1 MKKYIIK
8 AVSGIHPDSGRGFT
22 HWVEINGEP
31 VRMSQGGIITY
42 HYIWE
47 AEFAA
52 KMKDH
57 RLNRRGPRPR
67 PGFLASTVPASW
79 GAVCASW
86 GRSPGVCGAA

>member
-8 AVSGIHPDSGRGFT
+8 AVSGMHPDVGREFT

-42 HYIWE
+42 FWRHE
-47 AEFAA
+47 AEYVA

-57 RLNRRGPRPR
+57 RLNR
-67 PGFLASTVPASW
+67 
-79 GAVCASW
+79 
-86 GRSPGVCGAA
+86 